1 MPPIPKSSKIP
12 PTSKM
17 SKLLHLKNILHLENI
32 FYQTK
37 HSPNID
43 FGAMECGVRLLKSL
57 ILNWRFL
64 I

>member
-32 FYQTK
+32 LYQTK
-37 HSPNID
+37 HGPNID
-43 FGAMECGVRLLKSL
+43 VGAMEGGVRLLKSL
-57 ILNWRFL
+57 ILIWWFL